1 MAENK
6 CKILD
11 MSQEKGKTPRIG
23 ISIGDINGI
32 GPEVI
37 IKALRD
43 NRILNYMTP
52 VIYGST
58 KTISYYRKNFKI
70 DDFNYSQVKEDLM
83 TKKVNIINCWED
95 AIEIKVGEPTD
106 ESSEA
111 SRKAL
116 KKAVSDLKNN
126 HIDALVTGPINKHA
140 IQNKDF
146 NFPGHTEYLTNAFE
160 AKDSLMLLIS
170 GNLRVGVVTS
180 HIPLSEVS
188 KNITTE
194 NIESKL
200 NILEKSLRMDFGIQ
214 KPRIALL
221 GLNPHNG
228 DKGLI
233 GNEEG
238 EVIQPLITRYRE
250 KGKLVFGPF
259 SADGFF
265 GEAKHNAYDAILAM
279 YHDQGLVPFKTLAF
293 DTGVNFTA
301 GLPIIRTSPDH
312 GTAYS
317 IAGAN
322 KANETSMREAI
333 YLAYDIWKSRN

>member
-1 MAENK
+1 
-6 CKILD
+6 
-11 MSQEKGKTPRIG
+11 MSKEKSQIPRIG
-23 ISIGDINGI
+23 ITIGDINGI

-52 VIYGST
+52 VIYGSA
-58 KTISYYRKNFKI
+58 KTISYYRKNFRI
-70 DDFNYSQVKEDLM
+70 DDFNYAQVKTAGDFIS
-83 TKKVNIINCWED
+83 KKVNVVNCWEETL
-95 AIEIKVGEPTD
+95 EIKAGEPTE
-106 ESSEA
+106 ESSAA
-111 SRKAL
+111 SRMAL
-116 KKAVSDLKNN
+116 QSAVIDLKNDL
-126 HIDALVTGPINKHA
+126 IDALVTGPINKHA

-146 NFPGHTEYLTNAFE
+146 NFPGHTEYLTHAFE
-160 AKDSLMLLIS
+160 VKDSLMLLVAE
-170 GNLRVGVVTS
+170 NLRVGVVTS

-188 KNITTE
+188 KTITSE

-200 NILEKSLRMDFGIQ
+200 RIMEKSLKADFGIQ
-214 KPRIALL
+214 KPRIAVMS
-221 GLNPHNG
+221 LNPHNG

-233 GNEEG
+233 GREEI
-238 EVIQPLITRYRE
+238 EIIQPLVDRQKE
-250 KGKLVFGPF
+250 NGKLIFGPF

-265 GEAKHNAYDAILAM
+265 GEGKHSTYDAVLAM
-279 YHDQGLVPFKTLAF
+279 YHDQGLIPFKTLAF

-333 YLAYDIWKSRN
+333 YLAYDIWKKRN